1 MNELK
6 ENVYTELGLL
16 QLREKINLIRE
27 EIVNIDTEILKL
39 AQNKSY
45 LQSDLCNLNREIAQV
60 QSLLEPKREDQ
71 EIRLR

>member
-6 ENVYTELGLL
+6 ENVYSELGIL
-16 QLREKINLIRE
+16 QLREKIASLRE

-45 LQSDLCNLNREIAQV
+45 LQSDLCNLNREIARV
-60 QSLLEPKREDQ
+60 QSLLEPRNDE
-71 EIRLR
+71 

>member
-6 ENVYTELGLL
+6 ENVYSELGIL
-16 QLREKINLIRE
+16 QLREKIASLRE

-45 LQSDLCNLNREIAQV
+45 LKSDLCNLNREIARV
-60 QSLLEPKREDQ
+60 QSLLEPKNE
-71 EIRLR
+71 E

>member
-6 ENVYTELGLL
+6 ENVYTELGIL

-45 LQSDLCNLNREIAQV
+45 LQSDLCNLNREIAQA
-60 QSLLEPKREDQ
+60 QSLLEPKRED
-71 EIRLR
+71 

>member
-6 ENVYTELGLL
+6 ENVYKELGIL

-45 LQSDLCNLNREIAQV
+45 LQSDLCNLNREITLV
-60 QSLLEPKREDQ
+60 QSLLEPKRED
-71 EIRLR
+71 

>member
-6 ENVYTELGLL
+6 ENVYTELGIL

-45 LQSDLCNLNREIAQV
+45 LQSDLRNLNREIVQA
-60 QSLLEPKREDQ
+60 QSLLEPKRED
-71 EIRLR
+71 

>member
-6 ENVYTELGLL
+6 ENVYNELGIL

-27 EIVNIDTEILKL
+27 EIVSIDTEILKL

-45 LQSDLCNLNREIAQV
+45 LQSDLCNLNREITRV
-60 QSLLEPKREDQ
+60 QSLLEPKRED
-71 EIRLR
+71 

>member
-45 LQSDLCNLNREIAQV
+45 LQSDLHNLNREIAQA
-60 QSLLEPKREDQ
+60 QSLLEPKRED
-71 EIRLR
+71 

>member
-6 ENVYTELGLL
+6 ENVYSELGIL
-16 QLREKINLIRE
+16 QLRNKITSLRE

-45 LQSDLCNLNREIAQV
+45 LQSDLCNLNREIARV
-60 QSLLEPKREDQ
+60 QSLLEPRNE
-71 EIRLR
+71 E

>member
-6 ENVYTELGLL
+6 ENVYTELGIL

-45 LQSDLCNLNREIAQV
+45 LQSDLCNLNREITRA
-60 QSLLEPKREDQ
+60 QSLLEPKRED
-71 EIRLR
+71 

>member
-6 ENVYTELGLL
+6 ENVYSELGIL
-16 QLREKINLIRE
+16 QLRERLNTLRE

-45 LQSDLCNLNREIAQV
+45 LQSDLCNLNREIARV
-60 QSLLEPKREDQ
+60 QSLLEPKNDE
-71 EIRLR
+71 

>member
-6 ENVYTELGLL
+6 ENVYNELGIL

-45 LQSDLCNLNREIAQV
+45 LQSDLCNLNREIAQA
-60 QSLLEPKREDQ
+60 QSLLEPKRED
-71 EIRLR
+71 

>member
-16 QLREKINLIRE
+16 QLREKMNLIRE

-45 LQSDLCNLNREIAQV
+45 LQSDLCNLNREITRA
-60 QSLLEPKREDQ
+60 QSLLEPKRED
-71 EIRLR
+71 

>member
-6 ENVYTELGLL
+6 ENVYNELGIL

-45 LQSDLCNLNREIAQV
+45 LQSDLCNLNREIAQA
-60 QSLLEPKREDQ
+60 QSLLEPKRE
-71 EIRLR
+71 E

>member
-6 ENVYTELGLL
+6 EKVYSELGIL
-16 QLREKINLIRE
+16 QLRERLNTLRE

-45 LQSDLCNLNREIAQV
+45 LQSDLCNLNREIARV
-60 QSLLEPKREDQ
+60 QSLLEPKNDE
-71 EIRLR
+71 

>member
-6 ENVYTELGLL
+6 ENVYSELGIL
-16 QLREKINLIRE
+16 QLREKIASLRE

-45 LQSDLCNLNREIAQV
+45 LQSDLCNLNREIARV
-60 QSLLEPKREDQ
+60 QSLLEPKNE
-71 EIRLR
+71 E

>member
-6 ENVYTELGLL
+6 ENVYTDLGLL
-16 QLREKINLIRE
+16 QLREKMNLIRE

-45 LQSDLCNLNREIAQV
+45 LQSDLCNLNREITRA
-60 QSLLEPKREDQ
+60 QSLLEPKRED
-71 EIRLR
+71 

>member
-6 ENVYTELGLL
+6 ENVYSELGIL
-16 QLREKINLIRE
+16 QLRNKITSLQE

-45 LQSDLCNLNREIAQV
+45 LQSDLCNLNREIARV
-60 QSLLEPKREDQ
+60 QSLLEPRNE
-71 EIRLR
+71 E